1 MTETLKARLSRRPI
15 LLSPGV
21 CDPLTAALAAGAG
34 AEALYVSGAGVAY
47 TRLGRPDIGLVS
59 MTEMAETIALIR
71 DRVPTPLIVDADNGH
86 GNALNMARTMRL
98 FERSGANALQI
109 EDQSYPKRCGHLSEK
124 RLIPTI
130 EMKGKI
136 KAALDARTSGDT
148 LVIARTDAVAV
159 EGFDA
164 AIGRA
169 SAYAEAGADALFVEA
184 PGSVAELAR
193 IVTALSPLGAPLM
206 ANMVEGG
213 RTPVLPAAEL
223 EKLGFSLVI
232 FPGGVVRALA
242 HAAMGFYEG
251 LLRDGT
257 SDAFRDRM
265 FAFDE
270 LNAVIGTPAMLA
282 LGKRYAGDEA

>member
-1 MTETLKARLSRRPI
+1 MTRSLKDRLSRRPI

-98 FERSGANALQI
+98 FERAGANALQI

-136 KAALDARTSGDT
+136 KAALDARASEGT

-193 IVTALSPLGAPLM
+193 IVAALSPLRAPLM

-242 HAAMGFYEG
+242 HAAKGFYEG

-270 LNAVIGTPAMLA
+270 LNAVIGTPEMLA
-282 LGKRYAGDEA
+282 LGKRYAEGDA